1 MGHGFSSGPKGS
13 QKTKKQPE
21 PTEQPQP
28 KVQPIDPVQQQQA
41 QQQINDFL
49 ASDRSEVLFVSE
61 SDKRHFFMIIPN
73 EHSLSFHRRSSFAFT
88 QDEYIKEQAQVAKEI
103 LTTSPDTKL
112 TIFCSRK
119 ESASATVMAFIAA
132 APELDKLFPQRW
144 EVTYGKDS
152 QDMWAQDYGEST
164 RRMDGSSEFIMPVV
178 SGLGDRSLPH
188 LIRIPVTKI
197 PILFE
202 GGDLATTQVG
212 EKKLVVVGPHT
223 LDHTRSYYYNKG
235 GYKISDEEIR
245 KILKKAFSADT
256 VLFLTPPNKG
266 GFPNLAF
273 HIDQAVFFPKKDVAI
288 MVKPESIPTNADNS
302 SVAYLRETLLEY
314 RRQLKEAGFT
324 VVEIPT
330 TSEHLEQFQSY
341 TNAVPIK
348 DESGST
354 VLIIP
359 SFGDAAIESEIRHII
374 EEQGI
379 GVRFV
384 PNSSFVLRGNT
395 HCVTGNLARVDEAL
409 PQEGRAASEIVPTKV
424 A

>member
-1 MGHGFSSGPKGS
+1 MGHGFSDSKGS

-21 PTEQPQP
+21 PIEQPQP

-41 QQQINDFL
+41 RQQINDFL
-49 ASDRSEVLFVSE
+49 TSDRSEVLFVSE
-61 SDKRHFFMIIPN
+61 SNKRHFFMIIPS
-73 EHSLSFHRRSSFAFT
+73 EYSLSFRRSRFAFT

-112 TIFCSRK
+112 TIFCSRR
-119 ESASATVMAFIAA
+119 ERASATVMAFIAA
-132 APELDKLFPQRW
+132 APELDKFFPQRW
-144 EVTYGKDS
+144 EVIYGKDS

-178 SGLGDRSLPH
+178 PGLGHRSLPH
-188 LIRIPVTKI
+188 LTRIPVTKI

-223 LDHTRSYYYNKG
+223 LAHTRSYYYNKG

-266 GFPNLAF
+266 DFPILAF
-273 HIDQAVFFPKKDVAI
+273 HIDQAVFFPKDGVAI
-288 MVKPESIPTNADNS
+288 MVKPESIPANADNS
-302 SVAYLRETLLEY
+302 SVTYLRETLLEY
-314 RRQLKEAGFT
+314 RRQLKDAGFT

-330 TSEHLEQFQSY
+330 TPEHLEQFQSY

-348 DESGST
+348 EEDGST

-359 SFGDAAIESEIRHII
+359 SFGDTAIESEIRHII
-374 EEQGI
+374 EEQGM

-384 PNSSFVLRGNT
+384 PNSTFVLHGNT

-409 PQEGRAASEIVPTKV
+409 PQELEGTSNLIPTKV